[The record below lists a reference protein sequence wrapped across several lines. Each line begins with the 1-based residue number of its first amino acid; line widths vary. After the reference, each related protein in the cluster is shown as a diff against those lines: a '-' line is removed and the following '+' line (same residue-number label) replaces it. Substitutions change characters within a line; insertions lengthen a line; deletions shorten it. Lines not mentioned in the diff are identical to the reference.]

1 MIRLILPGQLR
12 TLARIDSE
20 VKLQIEEQATQRSV
34 LDALEAQ
41 YPVLR
46 GLLRDHVSQR
56 RRPLVRF
63 FACQE
68 DLSHES
74 PDAPLP
80 QAVASGAEPLIVVAA
95 TAGG

>member
-1 MIRLILPGQLR
+1 MMRLILPGQLCALTR
-12 TLARIDSE
+12 VGTEVELRIE
-20 VKLQIEEQATQRSV
+20 GQATLRSV

-46 GLLRDHVSQR
+46 GLLRDPVSQR
-56 RRPLVRF
+56 RRPLLRF

-68 DLSHES
+68 DLSHEP

-80 QAVASGAEPLIVVAA
+80 QAVVSGAEPLIVVAA
-95 TAGG
+95 IAGG

>member
-12 TLARIDSE
+12 ALVRVGTELELRIE
-20 VKLQIEEQATQRSV
+20 GQATLRSV

-41 YPVLR
+41 YPALR

-56 RRPLVRF
+56 RPLLRF

-68 DLSHES
+68 DLSHEP
-74 PDAPLP
+74 PDVPLP
-80 QAVASGAEPLIVVAA
+80 QAVVSGAEPLVVVAA
-95 TAGG
+95 IASG

>member
-12 TLARIDSE
+12 ALTRVGNE
-20 VKLQIEEQATQRSV
+20 VELHIEGQATLHSV

-41 YPVLR
+41 YPALR
-46 GLLRDHVSQR
+46 GLLRDQVSQR
-56 RRPLVRF
+56 RRPLLRF

-68 DLSHES
+68 DLSHDP

-80 QAVASGAEPLIVVAA
+80 QAVVSGAEPLIVVAA
-95 TAGG
+95 IAGG